1 MKHEQ
6 SKAPLLEAL
15 LAHTALP
22 VLGFHMPGH
31 GQGRGLPPEFA
42 SLGGPVVFALDMT
55 EIPGLDDLHR
65 PTGVIAE
72 AMRLAARAWGA
83 DYSFYLVNGTTC
95 GLQALLLATCTE
107 KDVLVLPRNVHRSVL
122 GGLMLTG
129 CRPVYIPTLVLEQF
143 GITAGVEP
151 ASLSLALNTG
161 PAPKAALVTH
171 PNYYGIT
178 SDLGS
183 VACAARVRGTL
194 LLADEAHGSHL
205 HFHPAL
211 PTDALAL
218 GADAAVQSVH
228 KTGGAL
234 TQSSVLHLRGG
245 RISPSRVAAA
255 LRTLETSSPSYILMA
270 SLDAARRQLAC
281 RGRVILDRLL
291 SLSRQIRR
299 GLREIKGLQ
308 VLELEHLPAGNWAL
322 DPTRL
327 VVSVVG
333 LGLTG
338 YQAAELLRR
347 QHLIQVE
354 MADYFNLVFI
364 LGPGLS
370 EEHGRALVAALREI
384 ASCHRAKPLA
394 PHSLLPPPVPPLR
407 LTPRQ
412 AWQSSRRRVALDEAA
427 GLVSAEL
434 VAVYPP
440 GVPAVCPG
448 EELTPELLDYL
459 REVRRAGL
467 TVQGPGDLA
476 LETVEVVEE

>member
-1 MKHEQ
+1 MKPEQ
-6 SKAPLLEAL
+6 LKAPLLEAL
-15 LAHTALP
+15 LAHAALP

-42 SLGGPVVFALDMT
+42 SLGGPGVFALDVT
-55 EIPGLDDLHR
+55 ELPNLDDLHR
-65 PTGVIAE
+65 PTGIIAG
-72 AMRLAARAWGA
+72 AMRLAAQAWGA
-83 DYSFYLVNGTTC
+83 DYSFFLVNGTTC

-129 CRPVYIPTLVLEQF
+129 SRPVYITPLVLEQF

-151 ASLSLALNTG
+151 ADLSLALGTL

-178 SDLGS
+178 SNLGP
-183 VACAARVRGTL
+183 VACAARARGTL
-194 LLADEAHGSHL
+194 LLVDEAHGSHL
-205 HFHPAL
+205 HFHPDL
-211 PTDALAL
+211 PNDALTL

-228 KTGGAL
+228 KTGGSL

-245 RISPSRVAAA
+245 RIRPDRVAAA

-281 RGRVILDRLL
+281 QGRDIMDRLIRL
-291 SLSRQIRR
+291 SGHIRR

-308 VLELEHLPAGNWAL
+308 VLEPEHLPPDNWGL

-327 VVSVVG
+327 VVSVAG

-364 LGPGLS
+364 LGPGLTD
-370 EEHGRALVAALREI
+370 EHGRTLVAALLEL
-384 ASCHRAKPLA
+384 AECHRAKPLA
-394 PHSLLPPPVPPLR
+394 WHPLLPPPIPPLR

-412 AWQSSRRRVALDEAA
+412 AWQSKHRRVVLDDAA

-467 TVQGPGDLA
+467 VVQGPGDLA
-476 LETVEVVEE
+476 LESMEVVEE

>member
-6 SKAPLLEAL
+6 SEAPLLEAL
-15 LAHTALP
+15 LAHTALS

-31 GQGRGLPPEFA
+31 GQGRGLPPEIA
-42 SLGGPVVFALDMT
+42 SLGGPGVFALDMT
-55 EIPGLDDLHR
+55 EVPGLDDLHR

-72 AMRLAARAWGA
+72 AMHLAARAWGA

-95 GLQALLLATCTE
+95 GLHALLLATCTE
-107 KDVLVLPRNVHRSVL
+107 KDVLVLPRDVHRSVL

-129 CRPVYIPTLVLEQF
+129 SHPVYIPPLVLEQF
-143 GITAGVEP
+143 GITAGIET
-151 ASLSLALNTG
+151 ASLSLALDIR
-161 PAPKAALVTH
+161 PAPKAVLVTR

-183 VACAARVRGTL
+183 VACAARARGTL

-228 KTGGAL
+228 KTGGSL
-234 TQSSVLHLRGG
+234 TQSSVLHLRGS

-255 LRTLETSSPSYILMA
+255 LRYLETSSPSYILMA

-281 RGRVILDRLL
+281 QGRDILDRLI
-291 SLSRQIRR
+291 SLSKQIRR
-299 GLREIKGLQ
+299 GLREINGLQ
-308 VLELEHLPAGNWAL
+308 VLELEHLPVGNWGL

-327 VVSVVG
+327 VVSVAG

-370 EEHGRALVAALREI
+370 EGHGRALVTALREL
-384 ASCHRAKPLA
+384 AQRHRAKPLA
-394 PHSLLPPPVPPLR
+394 PHLLLPPPVPPLR

-412 AWQSSRRRVALDEAA
+412 AWQSSSRRVALDESV

-440 GVPAVCPG
+440 GIPAVCPG

-459 REVRRAGL
+459 REVRRKGL
-467 TVQGPGDLA
+467 TVQGPDDLA
-476 LETVEVVEE
+476 LESMEVVDE

>member
-1 MKHEQ
+1 MKSEQ
-6 SKAPLLEAL
+6 SAAPLLEAL

-22 VLGFHMPGH
+22 LLGFHMPGH

-42 SLGGPVVFALDMT
+42 NLGGPGVVALDVT

-107 KDVLVLPRNVHRSVL
+107 KDVLVLPRNVHQSVL
-122 GGLMLTG
+122 GGLTLTG
-129 CRPVYIPTLVLEQF
+129 SRPVYLPTLVLEQF

-151 ASLSLALNTG
+151 VSLSLALNTG
-161 PAPKAALVTH
+161 LAPKAVLVTH

-178 SDLGS
+178 SDLEP
-183 VACAARVRGTL
+183 VAGAARARGTL
-194 LLADEAHGSHL
+194 LLVDEAHGCHL
-205 HFHPAL
+205 HFHPGL
-211 PTDALAL
+211 PADALAL

-228 KTGGAL
+228 KTGGSL

-245 RISPSRVAAA
+245 RISPGRVAAA

-281 RGRVILDRLL
+281 RGRGILDRLI

-299 GLREIKGLQ
+299 GLREIPGLQ
-308 VLELEHLPAGNWAL
+308 VLELEHLPAGNWGL

-327 VVSVVG
+327 VVSVAG

-347 QHLIQVE
+347 QYLIQVE
-354 MADYFNLVFI
+354 MADYCNLVFI
-364 LGPGLS
+364 LGPGVGD
-370 EEHGRALVAALREI
+370 EHGRALVVALQELAAR
-384 ASCHRAKPLA
+384 HRARPLA
-394 PHSLLPPPVPPLR
+394 AHPLLPPPIPPLR
-407 LTPRQ
+407 LTPRL
-412 AWQSSRRRVALDEAA
+412 AWQSRCRRVVLDEAV

-440 GVPAVCPG
+440 GIPAVCPG